1 MSLPSL
7 PSPLPPILP
16 SPTLR
21 NKPRRTVKAKT
32 GRPSNRAVAGR
43 INWFNRLVSADRL
56 AEAHAWHKRH
66 GLHKYGIPSPAPL
79 EPVTLGA
86 AAPSALGGVG
96 VNSQAGASNWDETTL
111 TGVNLQSGCEPL
123 LDAASPVELEADDTP
138 LAAKA
143 GDTRTFTPPAGESE
157 GKRGFCQEGSI
168 RKDNNVGE
176 MVSVWPKLAEAVV
189 GKMCRNKQ
197 YNELRV
203 EGEGG
208 KEMWTKVGNWLW
220 VGGLVRGER
229 VLVRKVWGSA
239 DDTDAEYEILKRL
252 DVNDAPKPL
261 EAAPVD
267 PAPVV
272 EAVAVVEEAGPDK
285 SQVLPQFQKEEP
297 DFPRKQESGDDY
309 IARIR
314 AEAALW
320 ANGMGR

>member
-1 MSLPSL
+1 MQR
-7 PSPLPPILP
+7 PL
-16 SPTLR
+16 
-21 NKPRRTVKAKT
+21 RTVKARKT
-32 GRPSNRAVAGR
+32 GRPRKRAVAGLKSY
-43 INWFNRLVSADRL
+43 FNRLMRAGNVC
-56 AEAHAWHKRH
+56 EAAAFHAAHELGR
-66 GLHKYGIPSPAPL
+66 YGIPSPAPM

-86 AAPSALGGVG
+86 AAPTALGGAG
-96 VNSQAGASNWDETTL
+96 VSSLAGASNWDETTPAGL
-111 TGVNLQSGCEPL
+111 NSQSSCEPL
-123 LDAASPVELEADDTP
+123 LDAAVPVELEADDTP

-157 GKRGFCQEGSI
+157 GKGGFCQEGSI
-168 RKDNNVGE
+168 RESDGE
-176 MVSVWPKLAEAVV
+176 AVAGLVSVWPKVAEAVV

-208 KEMWTKVGNWLW
+208 REMWTKVGNWLW

-272 EAVAVVEEAGPDK
+272 EEAGPDK

>member
-1 MSLPSL
+1 M
-7 PSPLPPILP
+7 
-16 SPTLR
+16 
-21 NKPRRTVKAKT
+21 
-32 GRPSNRAVAGR
+32 
-43 INWFNRLVSADRL
+43 
-56 AEAHAWHKRH
+56 
-66 GLHKYGIPSPAPL
+66 
-79 EPVTLGA
+79 
-86 AAPSALGGVG
+86 
-96 VNSQAGASNWDETTL
+96 
-111 TGVNLQSGCEPL
+111 

-157 GKRGFCQEGSI
+157 GKGGFCQEGSI
-168 RKDNNVGE
+168 SRADGE
-176 MVSVWPKLAEAVV
+176 GVAELVSVWPKVAEAVV

-267 PAPVV
+267 PVPVV

-285 SQVLPQFQKEEP
+285 NQVLPQFQKEEP

-309 IARIR
+309 ISRIR

>member
-1 MSLPSL
+1 MREGKLAEAAAWHAAQGLGRYGIPA
-7 PSPLPPILP
+7 PAPMEPLPPCAGP
-16 SPTLR
+16 GSAGPGASP
-21 NKPRRTVKAKT
+21 RTAEGGT
-32 GRPSNRAVAGR
+32 GGAG
-43 INWFNRLVSADRL
+43 VSSL
-56 AEAHAWHKRH
+56 
-66 GLHKYGIPSPAPL
+66 
-79 EPVTLGA
+79 
-86 AAPSALGGVG
+86 
-96 VNSQAGASNWDETTL
+96 AGASNWDKTTL
-111 TGVNLQSGCEPL
+111 PGLNSQSSCEAV
-123 LDAASPVELEADDTP
+123 LDAAIPVELEADDTP

-157 GKRGFCQEGSI
+157 GKVGFCQEGSI
-168 RKDNNVGE
+168 RGSDGE
-176 MVSVWPKLAEAVV
+176 AVAGLVSVWPKVAEAVV

-208 KEMWTKVGNWLW
+208 REMWTKVGNWLW

-267 PAPVV
+267 PVPVV
-272 EAVAVVEEAGPDK
+272 EAVAVVDEAGPDK